1 VPCLTWPAPQRALK
15 PKCHAQDIRS
25 FSYKS
30 QAASC
35 PQSMIWK
42 ESYWANRAEQAR
54 ATVESIRN
62 PECRRIVR
70 EIAVSFDPWQ
80 SLRATSRAVRG
91 HRRRCRD
98 PKRLRGIEP
107 HPLVRKRTVPLIGE
121 WSLDL
126 CSSVAACR
134 SEPGMKAQQAIEGA
148 PLGADTFKIVCQAFD
163 EAWTQFATF
172 FAGWSRSARSPAK
185 LGPS

>member
-1 VPCLTWPAPQRALK
+1 MLK
-15 PKCHAQDIRS
+15 IYGP

-148 PLGADTFKIVCQAFD
+148 PLGADTF
-163 EAWTQFATF
+163 
-172 FAGWSRSARSPAK
+172 SRLSARRLTKRGRNSP
-185 LGPS
+185 PSLLAGAVRQGVQPS